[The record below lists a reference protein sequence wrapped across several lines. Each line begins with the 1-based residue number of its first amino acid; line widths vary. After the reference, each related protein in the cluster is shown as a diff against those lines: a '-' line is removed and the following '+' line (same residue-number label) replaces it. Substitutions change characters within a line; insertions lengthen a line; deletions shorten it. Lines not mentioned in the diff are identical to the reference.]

1 MIAIKLKMQ
10 DNIRRI
16 GKAPQDLKE
25 IKEKAKAFFSIDS
38 PIFWYIDSDQDQIYF
53 DTQEEYS
60 ELLGLGID
68 PLVLNVEC
76 SNLLDLVRST
86 SISNILPIEPK
97 DPLSLKKT
105 VSLFLSK
112 SDIISVGNSNKKDS
126 SKKFGNLKDTI
137 CQTDQCIMIEKDV
150 QFLSDINLDYVLQ
163 EVKALHQKK
172 SEEAK
177 RIFMG
182 VECSLC
188 KCEIYNFVFK
198 CSKCDHFYNCKECAL
213 EKYHEHTLIKSKFMI
228 VKGMPG
234 NCVTRNYDEKA
245 PKYGKIEAT
254 TTNNGFNK
262 TRH

>member
-16 GKAPQDLKE
+16 GKAPQDLKD

-112 SDIISVGNSNKKDS
+112 SDIISIGSTNKKEI
-126 SKKFGNLKDTI
+126 SKKTWNLKDTT
-137 CQTDQCIMIEKDV
+137 CQTDQCIMIEKDA

-172 SEEAK
+172 SEEVK

-188 KCEIYNFVFK
+188 KSEIYNFVFK
-198 CSKCDHFYNCKECAL
+198 CSKCDHFYNCRECAL

-228 VKGMPG
+228 VKGIQG
-234 NCVTRNYDEKA
+234 NFGTRKCDERE
-245 PKYGKIEAT
+245 PKSGRMEPK
-254 TTNNGFNK
+254 TTNNGFNP